1 MIGVVCP
8 YVRCSHVARQSIHR
22 TVSRHL
28 VSVDGIDGLGAR
40 VVLGDLFWQEV
51 VQDATADVPK
61 IQIRH
66 FWPTISRSFTEIAI
80 STTVLSGVLASCI
93 ANRYRFEWP
102 LVLERILLA
111 FCLPSLKNAVAS
123 GLCCLGSG
131 YTDIINHN
139 SY

>member
-1 MIGVVCP
+1 MKGVVCP
-8 YVRCSHVARQSIHR
+8 YVRCSHVARQSIHH

-80 STTVLSGVLASCI
+80 STSVLSGVLASCI
-93 ANRYRFEWP
+93 ANRFLNYLFEWP
-102 LVLERILLA
+102 LVYLNVS
-111 FCLPSLKNAVAS
+111 CLHFLTLKNAVAS
-123 GLCCLGSG
+123 GLLLLRLWV
-131 YTDIINHN
+131 Y
-139 SY
+139 